1 MPILALCQYYVFV
14 KTPNWFLAKGNYSNL
29 KYLSDHHC
37 VLSVDL
43 EIFNFMAKGTPSFVV
58 IYRPLKVVVSQS
70 LRNLFTNSFIKLY
83 KPYWLEEQ

>member
-1 MPILALCQYYVFV
+1 MPILALLPILCVCEN
-14 KTPNWFLAKGNYSNL
+14 PECLR
-29 KYLSDHHC
+29 YLSDHHC

-70 LRNLFTNSFIKLY
+70 LRNLFTNSFNKLY